1 MSLLSLL
8 SIAVALAMDAFAV
21 TITNSMTYNSAK
33 LRYGVI
39 SSLSFGLAQG
49 IMPLIGW
56 LAGQMFLDIISKYD
70 HYIALILLSIIGIH
84 MIVEAVKELKEGG
97 DTISHKK
104 SHPTFRVIF
113 LQAIATSIDAL
124 AVGVSFAALKI
135 NIVIASSI
143 IAVITFIICVL
154 GIFIGKKIGELL
166 KGKAEIFGGIVLILI
181 GVKTFVEHMWF

>member
-21 TITNSMTYNSAK
+21 TITNSMTYSSAQ
-33 LRYGVI
+33 LRYGI
-39 SSLSFGLAQG
+39 ITSLSFGLAQG

-84 MIVEAVKELKEGG
+84 MIVEAVKELKEDG
-97 DTISHKK
+97 DVTSHKK

-135 NIVIASSI
+135 NIVFASCTIAL
-143 IAVITFIICVL
+143 ITFIICVL

-181 GVKTFVEHMWF
+181 GVKTFVEHMWL